1 MAILPEGMLPNM
13 SGAGNALQTFAIIMG
28 VLIVFGGLFFLVM
41 LKVRV
46 WLRYKQYTCI
56 IFEKDALGNTIETYD
71 KAGVFFDKKSNQKLL
86 RLKNLKVGFDPDR
99 IGYHFTKKS
108 KIIYFLKYGLKELRP
123 ISFSISNPDFT
134 YKVGEVDLNWMIDD
148 FNRNTLMFKTNSW
161 LQQLLPFIIFG
172 VLVFGV
178 LILFYFLFQKFDVL
192 QDVAV
197 NLNAAA
203 KQLAAVNGGTT
214 VIQGSG

>member
-1 MAILPEGMLPNM
+1 
-13 SGAGNALQTFAIIMG
+13 
-28 VLIVFGGLFFLVM
+28 
-41 LKVRV
+41 
-46 WLRYKQYTCI
+46 
-56 IFEKDALGNTIETYD
+56 
-71 KAGVFFDKKSNQKLL
+71 
-86 RLKNLKVGFDPDR
+86 
-99 IGYHFTKKS
+99 
-108 KIIYFLKYGLKELRP
+108 LKYGLKELRP

-148 FNRNTLMFKTNSW
+148 FNRNTLMFKTTSW

-203 KQLAAVNGGTT
+203 KQLAAVNANGGTT